1 MNRAIPLLGALKH
14 RRARSQGEH
23 SSAMAQTELRN
34 GKDTQ
39 MRRTAQDIIA

>member
-1 MNRAIPLLGALKH
+1 MGIPVLGALEH
-14 RRARSQGEH
+14 RHARSLGKYSENIE
-23 SSAMAQTELRN
+23 QTELPD